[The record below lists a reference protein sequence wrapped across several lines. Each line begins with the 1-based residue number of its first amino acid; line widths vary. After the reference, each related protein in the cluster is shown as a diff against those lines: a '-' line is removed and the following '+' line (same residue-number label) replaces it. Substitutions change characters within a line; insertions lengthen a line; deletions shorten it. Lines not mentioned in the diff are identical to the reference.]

1 MLKYLLSRGGN
12 PNLVSGTGYY
22 PVHIAINPYSE
33 EEAISQLEAL
43 VEHGADLHKRNPGGY
58 TVLATSVLG
67 ARPRVV
73 QWLLDHGADPVGD
86 LDDGFTYDKIGQLVQ
101 GPVEDVDKETIRT
114 ALDAAK
120 RARG

>member
-1 MLKYLLSRGGN
+1 
-12 PNLVSGTGYY
+12 
-22 PVHIAINPYSE
+22 
-33 EEAISQLEAL
+33 
-43 VEHGADLHKRNPGGY
+43 
-58 TVLATSVLG
+58 
-67 ARPRVV
+67 
-73 QWLLDHGADPVGD
+73 